1 MCKGCL
7 KIKAIVCL
15 LLMMTVGCHHNDSSQ
30 VQTEDVPVEKSDYT
44 NNAKVWA
51 DSVLLS
57 MTVEERVGQL
67 FMPSSYASID
77 HSTIKKLKSYV
88 ADYHVGGIVFLKGDI
103 SSQALLS
110 DTLQSLSL
118 TPLFIALDAE
128 WGLNMRYSDAPRYP
142 ANGRLSNA
150 SESVMYEY
158 GYEIA
163 RQSRRLGINMLL
175 GPVLDVVR
183 VKEGVIGRRS
193 FGPNSDK
200 VASLGVAY
208 SKGVE
213 AGSVLTVSKHFP
225 GHGSVKEDSH
235 LTLPMVCCDSLE
247 LDSVDFKPFKEYI
260 DAGLSGVMVGHIALP
275 LIEKGMQS
283 ATLSSKIMKQILR
296 EDMDFEGL
304 ILTDAMNMGG
314 AGRGENL
321 SMKALKSGADIIIS
335 PRDTDKEIKAV
346 MSAID
351 SGEISI
357 EEINQKVRRILFFK
371 YKVGLNEMTE
381 IRREN
386 VAKDVWSATAQRL
399 SEMLDSVSDID

>member
-1 MCKGCL
+1 MHKWSL
-7 KIKAIVCL
+7 KINAVVF
-15 LLMMTVGCHHNDSSQ
+15 LLMMTIGCHHNGSSQ
-30 VQTEDVPVEKSDYT
+30 KQAENVSIEKSDYT
-44 NNAKVWA
+44 DNAKAWA
-51 DSVLLS
+51 DSMLSS
-57 MTVEERVGQL
+57 MTIEERVGQL

-88 ADYHVGGIVFLKGDI
+88 ADYHVGGVVFLKGDI

-118 TPLFIALDAE
+118 IPLFIALDAE

-193 FGPNSDK
+193 FGSNSDK
-200 VASLGVAY
+200 VATLGVAY

-235 LTLPMVCCDSLE
+235 LTLPIAYCDSLE
-247 LDSVDFKPFKEYI
+247 LDSIDFKPFKEYI
-260 DAGLSGVMVGHIALP
+260 DAGLSGIMVGHIALP
-275 LIEKGMQS
+275 SIEKEIQS

-296 EDMDFEGL
+296 KDMKFDGL

-314 AGRGENL
+314 VGKGENL
-321 SMKALKSGADIIIS
+321 SVKALKSGADIIIS
-335 PRDTDKEIKAV
+335 PKDTDKEIEAV

-351 SGEISI
+351 FGEISI

-371 YKVGLNEMTE
+371 YKVGLNEMTG
-381 IRREN
+381 IHRKD

-399 SEMLDSVSDID
+399 SEMLDSVAAID